1 MKKYNLFNK
10 SEGTHD
16 YVFTVSEVS
25 FISEDNAINGHKQTR
40 SSGTRYELRQ
50 SEASHWTKPG
60 TLVFS
65 AICTG
70 DCFIIEQSIPSD
82 MDCST
87 FAELHIFM
95 SMIKNLESN
104 LMSTYEVTEVSF
116 EI

>member
-25 FISEDNAINGHKQTR
+25 FINGSDNTR

-65 AICTG
+65 GTDAGNGIT
-70 DCFIIEQSIPSD
+70 IEQSIPSD
-82 MDCST
+82 MNYSV
-87 FAELHIFM
+87 FAELHIFI
-95 SMIKNLESN
+95 SMIKNVDN
-104 LMSTYEVTEVSF
+104 NIMSIYEVTEVSF

>member
-10 SEGTHD
+10 SEKTHD

-25 FISEDNAINGHKQTR
+25 FISEDDKSKQ
-40 SSGTRYELRQ
+40 SSVTRYELHQ
-50 SEASHWTKPG
+50 SEASHWTQPG
-60 TLVFS
+60 HLVFS
-65 AICTG
+65 ATDAG
-70 DCFIIEQSIPSD
+70 DVLIIEQSIPSD
-82 MDCST
+82 MDYSI

-95 SMIKNLESN
+95 SMIKNVEDN